1 MNTITVSVT
10 DSKGEVK
17 TLEVVRETRL
27 SQVFEM
33 LGLNLADDDANSGCG
48 RGRAWVKCVLAGKR

>member
-33 LGLNLADDDANSGCG
+33 LGLNSADDDAKGTRKSIK
-48 RGRAWVKCVLAGKR
+48 WVRYGKGA